1 MARHTIL
8 GHMGQALSEVDMIVK
23 RQEVVSCVLDV
34 GSALSVRL

>member
-8 GHMGQALSEVDMIVK
+8 GHMGQALSEVGMIVK